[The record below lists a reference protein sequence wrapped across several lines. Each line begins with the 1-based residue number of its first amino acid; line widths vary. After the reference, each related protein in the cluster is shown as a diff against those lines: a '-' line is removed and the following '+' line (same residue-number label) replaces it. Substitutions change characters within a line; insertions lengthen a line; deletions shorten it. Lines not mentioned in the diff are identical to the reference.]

1 MNPDVIALAIPARTE
16 YLILAR
22 LALAGIAHEVP
33 IEQSTLADLKLA
45 VTEACG
51 NAIRHANPARE
62 GVVRIRYA
70 VEDDMIEICVEDDG
84 PGIPEPVPRSL
95 PPVELTEGGMGL
107 AIIDALVD
115 DLEIGSAAE
124 GRGTTVRMRRRLS
137 GARTRPEQSSPR
149 TSGAPDP
156 A

>member
-1 MNPDVIALAIPARTE
+1 MSPDVITLAIPARTE

-22 LALAGIAHEVP
+22 LALAGIGHEVP
-33 IEQSTLADLKLA
+33 IEQATLADMKLA

-51 NAIRHANPARE
+51 NAIRHANPDRE

-70 VEDDMIEICVEDDG
+70 VEDDTIEISVEDDG
-84 PGIPEPVPRSL
+84 PGIPEPLRRSL

-115 DLEIGSAAE
+115 DVEIGAGAD
-124 GRGTTVRMRRRLS
+124 GRGTTVRMRRRL
-137 GARTRPEQSSPR
+137 T
-149 TSGAPDP
+149 GAPDP